1 MDLILGGARAHA
13 GTGGRDLDPTLPAA
27 VFVHGAGMDRT
38 VWQFQA
44 RYFAHHGF
52 SVLAVDLPG
61 HGRSEG
67 GAPSSVTGYA
77 SWLWEFLD
85 AAGVRAFS
93 LVGHS
98 MGALIALCMAAEQPD
113 RVTRLALL
121 GVAARMPVHAEL
133 LSAAERDDHMAL
145 DLLASWSHARP
156 AHAGGHPT
164 PGLWMMGSTVRLLER
179 SRPGVLHAGLTACH
193 TYDAAAGDAAA
204 VRCPTLLL
212 MGEDDRMTRPV
223 AAVPISEAVPE
234 CRIVILAGTGHMS
247 MVEQPDA
254 TIDELASFLDA
265 SR

>member
-1 MDLILGGARAHA
+1 MNLILDGARAHA

-44 RYFAHHGF
+44 RSFAHHGF

-67 GAPSSVTGYA
+67 AAPSSIAGYA
-77 SWLWEFLD
+77 TWLWEFLN

-98 MGALIALCMAAEQPD
+98 MGALIALRMAAERPE

-121 GVAARMPVHAEL
+121 GVAARMPVHADL
-133 LSAAERDDHMAL
+133 LSAAERDDHVAL
-145 DLLASWSHARP
+145 ELLASWSHARP

-164 PGLWMMGSTVRLLER
+164 PGLWTTGSTVRLLER

-193 TYDAAAGDAAA
+193 AYDGATGDAAA

-212 MGEDDRMTRPV
+212 MGEDDRMTRP
-223 AAVPISEAVPE
+223 ASAVPISEAVPE

-247 MVEQPDA
+247 MVERPDA
-254 TIDELASFLDA
+254 VIDALASFLDA
-265 SR
+265 GG